1 MSYRDKDLPVQ
12 DRVAD
17 LLQQMT
23 LPEKI
28 AQMGSCWMH
37 ELQTHGKLDLEKSKQ
52 RLKQGI
58 GQITR
63 IGGATIMTAPEIAKT
78 ANVLQKII
86 QEQSRLGIPAIF
98 HEECCSGSLVLGA
111 SVFPQMLGLA
121 CSFEPELA
129 EKMTRMVRQQLRALG
144 IHQGLAPVL
153 DIGRD
158 PRWGRIEE
166 TFGEDPVL
174 ISQFGVKYI
183 QGLQGNDLKEGVIA
197 TGKHFIGHSYSLGGL
212 NCAPV
217 QLGVRTLMDVNM
229 LPFQAAIRDAKI
241 ASIMNS
247 YPEIDGEVVAASRKF
262 LTELLRDQLGFEGLI
277 VSDYE
282 AVSML
287 KTYHHIVA
295 DFTEAAVKSIQAG
308 IEVELPTNECFT
320 EALIQEVEKGKL
332 EMALVDRAVASHLTK
347 KFELGLFENPYVEEG
362 SFIDLMDGPEQRS
375 LAANLARK
383 SMVLLTNNGILP
395 LAKTVK
401 KLAVIGPNAND
412 PRNMHGDYTYSAML
426 DLQIYQQPANS
437 AFINLDKAAVE
448 AKKVRT
454 PTVVEA
460 LREKLPQTEI
470 VYSPGCAL
478 NSDDISGIPQAVEAA
493 QSADAVVLVLGDR
506 SGLTLDC
513 TCGETRDNTSAM
525 LPGKQQQLAEA
536 VLAVG
541 KPVIV
546 VLISGRPLAIV
557 NLAEKADAILEAWV
571 PGEEGANAIVETLLG
586 ENNPGGKLAI
596 SFPRNA
602 GQIPVFYNHKPSGS
616 HSNWYHD
623 YVDESV
629 EPLFPFGYGLS
640 YTQFEYSDLKLDKTS
655 VTKDES
661 VRVSCTVKNVGKVR
675 GEEVV
680 QLYVQ
685 DEIASLPRPVKELK
699 AFARVSLEP
708 GISKKITFEVPAN
721 ILAFYDVDLNLI
733 IEPGRIKVYVGS
745 SSEDIRLEGEFMIHG
760 SEKMLIEKRLY
771 SCPVQVKE

>member
-1 MSYRDKDLPVQ
+1 MSYRDKNLPVQ
-12 DRVAD
+12 DRVDD

-28 AQMGSCWMH
+28 AQMGSCWMY
-37 ELQTHGKLDLEKSKQ
+37 ELQTRGKFDMEKAVR
-52 RLKQGI
+52 RLKIGI
-58 GQITR
+58 GQVTR
-63 IGGATIMTAPEIAKT
+63 IGGVTTMTAPEIAQT
-78 ANVLQKII
+78 ANALQKILV
-86 QEQSRLGIPAIF
+86 ERSRLGIPAIL

-129 EKMTRMVRQQLRALG
+129 EKMTSMIRRQLRALG

-166 TFGEDPVL
+166 TFGEDPAL

-217 QLGVRTLMDVNM
+217 QMGIRSLMNVNM
-229 LPFQAAIRDAKI
+229 LPFQAAICDANI
-241 ASIMNS
+241 GSIMNS
-247 YPEIDGEVVAASRKF
+247 YPEIDEEVVAASRKF
-262 LTELLRDQLGFEGLI
+262 LTELLRDQLGFKGLI

-287 KTYHHIVA
+287 KTYHHIVT

-332 EMALVDRAVASHLTK
+332 EMNLVDHAVASHLTK

-362 SFIDLMDGPEQRS
+362 SFIDLMDGPEQRL
-375 LAANLARK
+375 LAVDLARK
-383 SMVLLTNNGILP
+383 SMVLLMNNGVLP
-395 LAKTVK
+395 LTKTIK

-412 PRNMHGDYTYSAML
+412 PRNMHGDYTYAAMM
-426 DLQIYQQPANS
+426 DLQVYQQPADS
-437 AFINLDKAAVE
+437 AFIDLDKAAVE

-460 LREKLPQTEI
+460 LRAKLPQTEI

-478 NSDDISGIPQAVEAA
+478 NSDDVSEISQAVEAA
-493 QSADAVVLVLGDR
+493 QSADAIVLVLGDR

-513 TCGETRDNTSAM
+513 TCGETRDNTSAT
-525 LPGKQQQLAEA
+525 LPGKQQQLAQA
-536 VLAVG
+536 ILDVG

-557 NLAEKADAILEAWV
+557 DLAEKADAILEAWV
-571 PGEEGANAIVETLLG
+571 PGEEGATAIAETLLG

-616 HSNWYHD
+616 HSNWYHN
-623 YVDESV
+623 YVDETV
-629 EPLFPFGYGLS
+629 DPLFPFGYGLS

-699 AFARVSLEP
+699 AFARISLEP
-708 GISKKITFEVPAN
+708 GGSKEVIFEVPAN
-721 ILAFYDVDLNLI
+721 ILAFYDTDLNLI
-733 IEPGRIKVYVGS
+733 IEPGRIKVFVGS
-745 SSEDIRLEGEFMIHG
+745 SSEDIRLESDFMIYG
-760 SEKMLIEKRLY
+760 ADKMFIEKRLY
-771 SCPVQVKE
+771 SCPMQVKE

>member
-375 LAANLARK
+375 LAANLACK

-460 LREKLPQTEI
+460 LRGKLPQTEI

-478 NSDDISGIPQAVEAA
+478 NSDDVSGIPQAVEAA

-699 AFARVSLEP
+699 AFIRVSLEP

>member
-1 MSYRDKDLPVQ
+1 MSYRDKNLPVQ
-12 DRVAD
+12 DRVDD
-17 LLQQMT
+17 LLHQMT

-37 ELQTHGKLDLEKSKQ
+37 ELQTCGELDLEKSKQ

-63 IGGATIMTAPEIAKT
+63 IGGATIMTAPEIAKA

-86 QEQSRLGIPAIF
+86 QEHSRLGIPAII

-129 EKMTRMVRQQLRALG
+129 EKMTCMIRQQLRALG

-217 QLGVRTLMDVNM
+217 QLGMRTLMDVNM

-287 KTYHHIVA
+287 KTYHHIVE

-320 EALIQEVEKGKL
+320 EALIQKVEKGKL

-362 SFIDLMDGPEQRS
+362 SFIDLMDGPEQRA
-375 LAANLARK
+375 LAVDLARK

-401 KLAVIGPNAND
+401 KLAVIGPNADD

-426 DLQIYQQPANS
+426 DLQIFQQPANS
-437 AFINLDKAAVE
+437 AFIELDKAAVE
-448 AKKVRT
+448 AKMVHT
-454 PTVVEA
+454 PTMVEA
-460 LREKLPQTEI
+460 LRTKLPQTEI

-478 NSDDISGIPQAVEAA
+478 NSDDVSGIPQAVQAV

-536 VLAVG
+536 ILAVG

-557 NLAEKADAILEAWV
+557 DLAEKADAILEAWV
-571 PGEEGANAIVETLLG
+571 PGEEGADAIVETLLG

-629 EPLFPFGYGLS
+629 DPLFPFGYGLS

-661 VRVSCTVKNVGKVR
+661 VKVSCTVKNVGKVR

-708 GISKKITFEVPAN
+708 GVSKKITFEISAN

-745 SSEDIRLEGEFMIHG
+745 SSEDIRLESEFMIRG

>member
-362 SFIDLMDGPEQRS
+362 SFADLMDGPEQRA
-375 LAANLARK
+375 LAVDLARK

-401 KLAVIGPNAND
+401 KLAVIGPNADD

-426 DLQIYQQPANS
+426 DLQIFQQPANS
-437 AFINLDKAAVE
+437 AFIELDKAAVE
-448 AKKVRT
+448 AKMVHT

-460 LREKLPQTEI
+460 LRMKLPQTEI

-478 NSDDISGIPQAVEAA
+478 NSDDVSGIPQAVQAV

-536 VLAVG
+536 ILAVG

-546 VLISGRPLAIV
+546 VLISGRPMAIV
-557 NLAEKADAILEAWV
+557 DLAEKADAILEAWV
-571 PGEEGANAIVETLLG
+571 PGEEGADAIVETLLG

-699 AFARVSLEP
+699 AFIRVSLEP
-708 GISKKITFEVPAN
+708 GITKKITFEIPAN

>member
-1 MSYRDKDLPVQ
+1 MSYRDKNLPVQ
-12 DRVAD
+12 DRVDD
-17 LLQQMT
+17 LLHQMT

-37 ELQTHGKLDLEKSKQ
+37 ELQTCGELDLEKSKQ

-63 IGGATIMTAPEIAKT
+63 IGGATIMTAPEIAKA

-86 QEQSRLGIPAIF
+86 QEHSRLGIPAII

-129 EKMTRMVRQQLRALG
+129 EKMTCMIRQQLRALG

-217 QLGVRTLMDVNM
+217 QLGMRTLMDVNM

-287 KTYHHIVA
+287 KTYHHIVE

-320 EALIQEVEKGKL
+320 EALIQKVEKGKL
-332 EMALVDRAVASHLTK
+332 EMSLVDRAVASHLTK

-362 SFIDLMDGPEQRS
+362 SFADLMDGPEQRA
-375 LAANLARK
+375 LAVDLARK

-401 KLAVIGPNAND
+401 KLAVIGPNADD

-437 AFINLDKAAVE
+437 AFIELDKAAVE
-448 AKKVRT
+448 AKMVHT

-460 LREKLPQTEI
+460 LRTKLPQTEI
-470 VYSPGCAL
+470 VYSLGCAL
-478 NSDDISGIPQAVEAA
+478 NSDDVSGIPQAVEAV

-536 VLAVG
+536 ILAVG

-557 NLAEKADAILEAWV
+557 DLAEKADAILEAWV
-571 PGEEGANAIVETLLG
+571 PGEEGADAIVETLLG

-629 EPLFPFGYGLS
+629 DPLFPFGYGLS

-655 VTKDES
+655 VTKDEN
-661 VRVSCTVKNVGKVR
+661 VKVSCTVKNVGKLR

-708 GISKKITFEVPAN
+708 GASKKITFEIPAN

-745 SSEDIRLEGEFMIHG
+745 SSEDIRLESEFMIRG

>member
-362 SFIDLMDGPEQRS
+362 SFADLMDGPEQRA
-375 LAANLARK
+375 LAVDLARK

-401 KLAVIGPNAND
+401 KLAVIGPNADD

-426 DLQIYQQPANS
+426 DLQIFQQPANS
-437 AFINLDKAAVE
+437 AFIELDKAAVE
-448 AKKVRT
+448 AKMVHT

-460 LREKLPQTEI
+460 LRMKLPQTEI

-478 NSDDISGIPQAVEAA
+478 NSDDVSGIPQAVQAV

-513 TCGETRDNTSAM
+513 TCGVKSSVVFFRSLQPALKFSLAKSGHLMGQVLFARYVRNSGDTLT
-525 LPGKQQQLAEA
+525 LP
-536 VLAVG
+536 
-541 KPVIV
+541 PPPF
-546 VLISGRPLAIV
+546 RPLKVV
-557 NLAEKADAILEAWV
+557 NLAGMLNYAA
-571 PGEEGANAIVETLLG
+571 
-586 ENNPGGKLAI
+586 
-596 SFPRNA
+596 R
-602 GQIPVFYNHKPSGS
+602 SG
-616 HSNWYHD
+616 
-623 YVDESV
+623 
-629 EPLFPFGYGLS
+629 
-640 YTQFEYSDLKLDKTS
+640 
-655 VTKDES
+655 
-661 VRVSCTVKNVGKVR
+661 R
-675 GEEVV
+675 
-680 QLYVQ
+680 
-685 DEIASLPRPVKELK
+685 
-699 AFARVSLEP
+699 FAK
-708 GISKKITFEVPAN
+708 G
-721 ILAFYDVDLNLI
+721 
-733 IEPGRIKVYVGS
+733 
-745 SSEDIRLEGEFMIHG
+745 
-760 SEKMLIEKRLY
+760 
-771 SCPVQVKE
+771 C

>member
-437 AFINLDKAAVE
+437 AFINLDKEAVE

-460 LREKLPQTEI
+460 LRGKLPQTEI

-478 NSDDISGIPQAVEAA
+478 NSDDVSGIPQAVEAA

-699 AFARVSLEP
+699 AFIRVSLEP

>member
-28 AQMGSCWMH
+28 AQMGSCWMY
-37 ELQTHGKLDLEKSKQ
+37 ELQTQGNWDMEKAVR
-52 RLKQGI
+52 RLKIGI
-58 GQITR
+58 GQVTR
-63 IGGATIMTAPEIAKT
+63 IGGVTTMTAPEIAKT
-78 ANVLQKII
+78 ANILQKILV
-86 QEQSRLGIPAIF
+86 EKSRLGIPAII

-111 SVFPQMLGLA
+111 SAFPQMLGLA

-129 EKMTRMVRQQLRALG
+129 EKMTCMIRQQLRALG

-383 SMVLLTNNGILP
+383 SMVLLTNKGILP

-454 PTVVEA
+454 PTVVET

-478 NSDDISGIPQAVEAA
+478 NSDDVSGIPQAVEAA

-661 VRVSCTVKNVGKVR
+661 VRVSCAVKNVGKVR